1 MNPASQQSCVPVT
14 PDFIDHLWHALRSA
28 VVADGFVHLEWD
40 DGVALDAYGLWLA
53 ENAEGVG
60 LEPESRESML
70 DPRYLPDPDVVDV
83 ARVADDGALE
93 IGWSDG
99 RLSRVHPGW
108 LHHIA
113 TRRHL
118 PTDSI
123 PPPRVWTTADF
134 DEPPTIDG
142 TDILDDDSVLEAWLS
157 TLVEFGLCRLTGLPV
172 DHGFVERLMARVA
185 PIRDTNFGPI
195 WSVEATADPDSTAN
209 TRLDLG
215 QHTDLPTRELP
226 PGYQFLHC
234 IENSVAGGSSRMSD
248 GLAVVEAIREQHPD
262 AFDALTSLDW
272 VFCNRSPDAEHRW
285 IGPIIDRGARTPIL
299 RAFYPVRRAPHM
311 ATVDVPRAY
320 EALRIFARTAHDP
333 RFQISFE
340 FRPGDLVAFD
350 NHRILHGRDA
360 FEITGTRRLRG
371 CYADQ
376 DDVFSRLRVL
386 RRG

>member
-1 MNPASQQSCVPVT
+1 MPLT
-14 PDFIDHLWHALRSA
+14 PDFIDHRWRALRSA
-28 VVADGFVHLEWD
+28 AVADDFVHLEWD
-40 DGVALDAYGLWLA
+40 DGVSLDAYGLWLA

-70 DPRYLPDPDVVDV
+70 DPRHLPDPDVVHA
-83 ARVADDGALE
+83 ARVGDDGDLE
-93 IGWSDG
+93 IDWSDG
-99 RLSRVHPGW
+99 RRSRVHPGW
-108 LHHIA
+108 LYHIA
-113 TRRHL
+113 TRRHI
-118 PTDSI
+118 PADGV
-123 PPPRVWTTADF
+123 PPPRAWGTADF

-142 TDILDDDSVLEAWLS
+142 ADILDDDAVLEAWLS
-157 TLVEFGLCRLTGLPV
+157 TLVEFGLCWLTGLPV
-172 DHGFVERLMARVA
+172 DDDLVGRVMARVA

-195 WSVEATADPDSTAN
+195 WSVEASADPNSTAN

-234 IENSVAGGSSRMSD
+234 IENSVVGGSSRMSD
-248 GLAVVEAIREQHPD
+248 GLAVVEAIRERYPE
-262 AFDALTSLDW
+262 AFDALTSLEW

-285 IGPIIDRGARTPIL
+285 IGPIIDKWVIGGGARSLTL

-311 ATVDVPRAY
+311 AIADIPRAY

-371 CYADQ
+371 CYADR
-376 DDVFSRLRVL
+376 DDILSRLRVL